1 MVYID
6 LNMWRAGGVDDSKDW
21 KYRSY
26 NVYAYGIQDEVTDL
40 LPFYLEISEDK
51 RQEWYRSIVADRKH
65 TIQREH
71 IYVEKYKRKN
81 KNANINANIDANIN
95 TNINENINANMSM

>member
-1 MVYID
+1 
-6 LNMWRAGGVDDSKDW
+6 MWRAGGVEDPKDW
-21 KYRSY
+21 KYGSY

-40 LPFYLEISEDK
+40 LPFYLEIPEDK
-51 RQEWYRSIVADRKH
+51 RQEWYRNIVADRKH

-81 KNANINANIDANIN
+81 KNANINAIIS
-95 TNINENINANMSM
+95 T